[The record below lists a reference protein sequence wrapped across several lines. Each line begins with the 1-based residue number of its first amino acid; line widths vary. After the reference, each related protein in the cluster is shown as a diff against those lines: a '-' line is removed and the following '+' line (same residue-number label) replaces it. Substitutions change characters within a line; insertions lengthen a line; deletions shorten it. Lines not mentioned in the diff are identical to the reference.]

1 MRPVLDWET
10 VGLAVSPKLWGAGV
24 GDESV
29 GQLRR
34 LRLAARRLGLAIR
47 TERPSYASGSRAYR
61 VIDRA
66 TGQAIRADVQD
77 LSGVQTLLWWMV
89 RSRRRALSSP
99 FVVNELPEELCPG
112 CGTCRV
118 GFFRWCLS
126 CRLDYD
132 ASPEPAPA
140 RAPRVSAREP
150 MTARLAGLA
159 ADVRHGYRFAPV
171 RPLAGA
177 AILAL
182 LTATIVTLV
191 LTALR

>member
-1 MRPVLDWET
+1 M
-10 VGLAVSPKLWGAGV
+10 

-34 LRLAARRLGLAIR
+34 LRLDARRLGLAIR
-47 TERPSYASGSRAYR
+47 TERPSQASGSRAYR

-99 FVVNELPEELCPG
+99 FVVNELPEALCRA
-112 CGTCRV
+112 CGTSRV

-132 ASPEPAPA
+132 ASPEPPPA
-140 RAPRVSAREP
+140 GAPRVPAREP
-150 MTARLAGLA
+150 LTARLAGLA

-177 AILAL
+177 AFLAL